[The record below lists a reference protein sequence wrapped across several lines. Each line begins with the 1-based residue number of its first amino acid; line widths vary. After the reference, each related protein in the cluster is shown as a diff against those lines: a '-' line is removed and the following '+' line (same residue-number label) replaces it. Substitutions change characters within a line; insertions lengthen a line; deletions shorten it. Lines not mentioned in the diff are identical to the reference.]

1 MKYKLPLFILTLLS
15 TLLSFSQEKEYPIAT
30 KTPYYYVTHGDSVLQ
45 NYQWMRKRDTPE
57 IINYLSEENTY
68 TDLKMKHSSILQK
81 KLFEEF
87 RAMMKENHKTS
98 YKKDSVF
105 YYYSKSIQDQ
115 EHSIFCRKKGDTS
128 ATEQVY
134 LNPNVLAKD
143 LGYFKIDD
151 TQLSED
157 HQFIYYRVN
166 SDGGDFG
173 ALHMKHIDKDSTLK
187 DVIENVGDF
196 IVLNDN
202 KTVFYSKKDAFHK
215 LGSQLF
221 LHLIGSDTIQDIK
234 LFESFND
241 RATIGFYLSVS
252 KRYLFIVNSYMNH
265 TGTIYAIDLKGDKTK
280 LIKIYDGKNG
290 VSYSVNHFKGEWFTV
305 FTNENAPNYLVKE
318 VRLLGDKKEQVIL
331 PEEKHAM
338 LLSSQQKLNY
348 IFLTRR
354 KNAKNELYIHNL
366 TTKQTIQIP
375 QIDSSGHHFF
385 TDILPKD
392 STMVEFGMSSLK
404 EVGKN
409 FLYNLKTNAY
419 ELKELDS
426 IKGYRPENYV
436 TERIWAPSRDGK
448 KIPVD
453 IVYQKGLKRDGN
465 NPMYITGYGCYG
477 MTEEPNFNPMAIPYL
492 KRGFIYA
499 LAHPRGENIL
509 GEAWHTD
516 GMLDKKENTI
526 HDFVDATNYL
536 IQQKYTREKRIVAQG
551 GSAGG
556 LLMGGIANERPDLYG
571 AIIAD
576 VPFVNT
582 LEDMLD
588 TLWPNIRAHFAELGN
603 PYIKK
608 EYSFLKSYSPLH
620 NIKQQAYPAM
630 LVTNGYND
638 SRVPFWAAAQY
649 TAKLRTLKTDTNLLL
664 LKTNMSAGHG
674 GASGR
679 YSAIKDEAFKIAFAM
694 QHVGIKENYVSLNG
708 KVMDTK
714 GDPIPYANVFIEG
727 TSNGTVTNSNGDF
740 YVELKQGQQPV
751 LVIQSIGYNRIKYPI
766 GPKTRINE
774 LKITLTSQLQEIQ
787 EVYVSAKAKNL
798 GAEIIRKANKRKS
811 HYDKMYD
818 NYSVDVYMKGAVRL
832 DSIPKKLPKFIKISD
847 LPDSND
853 LGLMELTESVAS
865 YHFKRPD
872 DYKEEM
878 KSSRIAG
885 VKQGVSFNR
894 VNGVKLNF
902 YGNGINFDNYTE
914 HQFVS
919 PIADGGILLYKY
931 HLESTFYED
940 GNEIYKVKITPRN
953 KSEKVFEGYI
963 YIQDKTFNIHSIDVF
978 ITKRQGIDFIDTL
991 YIKQTY
997 GLVNDSIS
1005 VPRSVKTN
1013 ARIKFFGFDAGMVNV
1028 GTFYN
1033 YQLNKRFDK
1042 KFFRKQVFSID
1053 ADATKKD
1060 SNYWEKIRP
1069 VLLTSEEKKYNTKVV
1084 NKKDTIRL
1092 ADSTYFKKRNKL
1104 TIGKLLFSGYDY
1116 KTKFTFSPLLPSINY
1131 NTVEGWNNKVEFGFQ
1146 KLKSNL
1152 DSIKSSS
1159 NEFELFPNKE
1169 YIKLIGRYGL
1179 DSKKGYGKLII
1190 GKQDELNQRNF
1201 ELQAEKY
1208 CYQFNQSEPIYPIIN
1223 TFYTLIA
1230 RENYLKLYEKSAVS
1244 FSYSDVLVSGPQI
1257 KFKLEFA
1264 NRSALVN
1271 HSFQFWSN
1279 KFENKLTSNNPLNS
1293 TSDAPAFASH
1303 QALILSTSG
1312 SYTFG
1317 ERYELIFGNRRE
1329 PICLRYPTIYW
1340 KASQGIP
1347 ILNSKIGYTHTELG
1361 IGKSLKL
1368 GYWGKMNIDV
1378 IAGGFLN
1385 KSAMNFIDFKHF
1397 NGNQTLI
1404 LKNGTFEG
1412 EEDNNRKQLNAF
1424 NALDYYSLSTNSNY
1438 LELHIQHR
1446 FLGILTAKLP
1456 LINRLNLAEV
1466 AGFNAI
1472 YMPGRN
1478 YQEVFVGVD
1487 NLFKVIRLDF
1497 VASYKAGEKLIPQV
1511 RIGVKKAI

>member
-1 MKYKLPLFILTLLS
+1 MKYKLPLFILTLFS
-15 TLLSFSQEKEYPIAT
+15 SLLSFSQEKEYPTAT
-30 KTPYYYVTHGDSVLQ
+30 KNPYYYITHGDSLLQ
-45 NYQWMRKRDTPE
+45 NYHWMRKRDTPE

-68 TDLKMKHSSILQK
+68 TDFKMKHSSILQK

-87 RAMMKENHKTS
+87 RAMMKENHKTK
-98 YKKDSVF
+98 YRKDSIF

-115 EHSIFCRKKGDTS
+115 EHTIFCRKKGDTS
-128 ATEQVY
+128 AVEQVY
-134 LNPNVLAKD
+134 LNPNTLAKD

-202 KTVFYSKKDAFHK
+202 KTIFYSKKDALHK

-241 RATIGFYLSVS
+241 RATISFYLSVS

-265 TGTIYAIDLKGDKTK
+265 TGAIYAIDLKGDKTK

-318 VRLLGDKKEQVIL
+318 IRLLGDKKEQVIL
-331 PEEKHAM
+331 PEDKHTM
-338 LLSSQQKLNY
+338 LLSSQQKMNY
-348 IFLTRR
+348 LFLTRR
-354 KNAKNELYIHNL
+354 KNAKNELFIHDL

-375 QIDSSGHHFF
+375 QIDSSGHQFF

-419 ELKELDS
+419 VLKELDS

-453 IVYQKGLKRDGN
+453 IVYPKGMKRDGN
-465 NPMYITGYGCYG
+465 NPLYITGYACYG
-477 MTEEPNFNPMAIPYL
+477 MTEEPTFNPMAIPYL
-492 KRGFIYA
+492 KRGFVYA

-526 HDFVDATNYL
+526 HDFVDATKFL
-536 IQQKYTREKRIVAQG
+536 IQQKYTKEKRIVAQG

-556 LLMGGIANERPDLYG
+556 LLMGGIANESPDLYG

-603 PYIKK
+603 PYKK
-608 EYSFLKSYSPLH
+608 NEYHFLKSYSPLH

-664 LKTNMSAGHG
+664 LKTNMNSGHG
-674 GASGR
+674 GAAGR
-679 YSAIKDEAFKIAFAM
+679 YGAIKDEAFKIAFAM
-694 QHVGIKENYVSLNG
+694 QAVGIKENYVALNG
-708 KVMDTK
+708 KVVDAK

-727 TSNGTVTNSNGDF
+727 TSNGTVTNTNGDF

-774 LKITLTSQLQEIQ
+774 IKITLTSQLQEIQ

-798 GAEIIRKANKRKS
+798 GTEIIRKANKRRT
-811 HYDKMYD
+811 HYDKMFD
-818 NYSVDVYMKGAVRL
+818 NYSVDVYLKGATRL
-832 DSIPKKLPKFIKISD
+832 DSIPKKLPKFIKVSD

-885 VKQGVSFNR
+885 VKQGVSYNR
-894 VNGVKLNF
+894 VNEVKLNF
-902 YGNGINFDNYTE
+902 YANGVNLDRYTE
-914 HQFVS
+914 HNFVS

-931 HLESTFYED
+931 RLESTFFED
-940 GNEIYKVKITPRN
+940 GNEIYKIKVTPRN
-953 KSEKVFEGYI
+953 KSEKVFEGYV
-963 YIQDKTFNIHSIDVF
+963 YIQDKTFNIHSLDLF

-997 GLVNDSIS
+997 GLVNDSVS
-1005 VPRSVKTN
+1005 VPLSVKTN

-1042 KFFRKQVFSID
+1042 KFFRKQVFSMD

-1060 SNYWEKIRP
+1060 SVYWEKVRP
-1069 VLLTSEEKKYNTKVV
+1069 VVFTKEERKFNTKAA
-1084 NKKDTIRL
+1084 NKKDTIRNI
-1092 ADSTYFKKRNKL
+1092 DSTYLKNRNKL
-1104 TIGKLLFSGYDY
+1104 TIGKLLLSGYDY
-1116 KTKFTFSPLLPSINY
+1116 KSKFTFSPLLPSINY
-1131 NTVEGWNNKVEFGFQ
+1131 NTVEGWNNKVEIGLQ
-1146 KLKSNL
+1146 K
-1152 DSIKSSS
+1152 IKSKGDS
-1159 NEFELFPNKE
+1159 NNRFMYDFDFFPSKD
-1169 YIKLIGRYGL
+1169 YVKLIGRYGL
-1179 DSKKGYGKLII
+1179 DSKKGYGKLIV
-1190 GKQDELNQRNF
+1190 GRHDELNQRDIEF
-1201 ELQAEKY
+1201 MAEKY
-1208 CYQFNQSEPIYPIIN
+1208 CYQYNQSEPIYPIVN

-1230 RENYLKLYEKSAVS
+1230 RENYMKLVEKTAFSI
-1244 FSYSDVLVSGPQI
+1244 SYSDLLVSGPQL

-1264 NRSALVN
+1264 QRSPLVN
-1271 HSFQFWSN
+1271 HSYQFWSN
-1279 KFENKLTSNNPLNS
+1279 KFENKLTSNNPLNP
-1293 TSDAPAFASH
+1293 TSNEPAFAPH
-1303 QALILSTSG
+1303 QVLILSTSG

-1329 PICLRYPTIYW
+1329 PIGSRYPTIYW

-1347 ILNSKIGYTHTELG
+1347 VLNSKIGYTHTELG

-1385 KSAMNFIDFKHF
+1385 RSAMNFIDFKHF

-1412 EEDNNRKQLNAF
+1412 EDDNNRKQLNAF

-1438 LELHIQHR
+1438 LELHVQHR

-1456 LINRLNLAEV
+1456 LINRLKLAEV
-1466 AGFNAI
+1466 VGFNAL
-1472 YMPGRN
+1472 YTPVRN
-1478 YQEVFVGVD
+1478 YQEVYVGID

-1497 VASYKAGEKLIPQV
+1497 VASYKAGEKLITQV